1 MSRSLKSIMW
11 GTAILVALAGFGAT
25 WLNVRFHLP
34 RDTHSRPKIVEF
46 PKGASLR
53 EIASKLE
60 TEGLIRSRYVFT
72 LLSWVRDRSRGL
84 KAGEYRLS
92 PAMSPEAILEVLA
105 RGEVVQHAL
114 TIPEGYSV
122 REIAAAIER
131 AGFGPARQVEA
142 VASDPAFLKRF
153 QIPVHS
159 AEGYLFP
166 ETYHFTKRTV
176 PPKILSRMVLT
187 FRERFKPEMV
197 ALAKKRSLS
206 VHQVVT
212 LASIIERETAV
223 PAERPLIA
231 AVYLNRLK
239 RRMRLQADPTVLY
252 ALNRTSGALTRQD
265 LHVDSPY
272 NTYRTRGL
280 PPGPIASPGLES
292 LDAVLHPAPVGYLYF
307 VARGDG
313 SHIFSRT
320 LKEHLKAVSQYRKS
334 QTGNETRT
342 RPAN

>member
-1 MSRSLKSIMW
+1 MSRFLKSVMW
-11 GTAILVALAGFGAT
+11 GTAILMALAGFGAT
-25 WLNVRFHLP
+25 WLNTQFHLP
-34 RDTHSRPKIVEF
+34 RDTHSRPQIVEF
-46 PKGASLR
+46 PKGTSLR
-53 EIASKLE
+53 EIASRLE

-72 LLSWVRDRSRGL
+72 LLSWLKDRSREL

-92 PAMSPEAILEVLA
+92 PAMSPKAILEVVV

-122 REIAAAIER
+122 REIATAIAR
-131 AGFGPARQVEA
+131 AGFGSARQVEA

-153 QIPVHS
+153 HIPAHS

-176 PPKILSRMVLT
+176 PTKLLSRMVLT
-187 FRERFKPEMV
+187 FRERFKPEMT
-197 ALAKKRSLS
+197 ALAKKRNLS

-231 AVYLNRLK
+231 AVFLNRMK

-252 ALNRTSGALTRQD
+252 ALNRTTGSLTRQE
-265 LHVDSPY
+265 LRVDSPY
-272 NTYRTRGL
+272 NTYRIRGL

-334 QTGNETRT
+334 QAGNESHT
-342 RPAN
+342 RPTD